1 MGFHCPER
9 ATTADFLTSITS
21 PNERQARDGWE
32 SRVPRSPDEF
42 AARWRDSDDRARLLA
57 DIEAFDR
64 EFPVGAEPL
73 EKFME
78 SRKAEQA
85 KHQYATGCR
94 CLDRLLTFRR
104 RPRSPYTI
112 SVPMQVRLC
121 VTRGFQRLRGDMS
134 LALTGAIGNFIMALI
149 IGSVFYNLPFNTG
162 SFYSRGALLFFAIL
176 LNAFSSAL
184 EVGKPASVMCWCDSV
199 ES

>member
-1 MGFHCPER
+1 
-9 ATTADFLTSITS
+9 
-21 PNERQARDGWE
+21 
-32 SRVPRSPDEF
+32 VPRSPDEF
-42 AARWRDSDDRARLLA
+42 AARWRDSEDRARLLA

-73 EKFME
+73 EKFIA

-104 RPRSPYTI
+104 RPHSPYTI

-121 VTRGFQRLRGDMS
+121 VTRGFQRLRGDLS
-134 LALTGAIGNFIMALI
+134 LALSGAIGNFIMALI

-162 SFYSRGALLFFAIL
+162 SFYSRGVLLFFAIL

-184 EVGKPASVMCWCDSV
+184 EVCKPTSVTFWCDRV